1 MNFLQGKP
9 RIFGKTQLFQKL
21 LTLPA
26 IYALAFASTAA
37 AVTVLDPDPEVSTT
51 EFGNSVIAIGDIT
64 GDGIPDLAVGAP
76 FQDGDFVSQAMGY
89 GFPQNVGK
97 VYLVDGANYA
107 ILNILTD
114 PDFDLVQPQHFG
126 GQLGFSLA
134 AVGDLDNDGVTEI
147 LAGVHHHIGDPDHKE
162 EINCGKALVFSGK
175 TGALLFTL
183 EDPDEQED
191 GRFGAAVAGLGD
203 INADGT
209 PDMLVGAP
217 GRGTGGEDEE
227 GLVTVGG
234 AYVFSGQNGQLLRTI
249 THPDFEGA
257 EEGAEFGFSV
267 ANGGDVDKDGVTD
280 MLIGA
285 PGEGHVFVLSGA
297 TGAIIYDIMSP
308 INDAR
313 PSFGYALSGN
323 KDLNGDGFPDF
334 LIGAPLQNSLQGGA
348 YIYNGS
354 DGTLQRRL
362 RPPVAQNYARFGA
375 AVFVS
380 DDINGDRRP
389 DAVVSAPD
397 QNVTNLTHAGQV
409 YVFDGRRG
417 RLVQTLTSVI
427 PQSGA
432 RYGTA
437 LHSADFDGDR
447 KASVIVG
454 TPDQSAKL
462 NDGLTHVQIGQI
474 EIQ

>member
-1 MNFLQGKP
+1 ML
-9 RIFGKTQLFQKL
+9 GKTQLFQKL

-26 IYALAFASTAA
+26 IYALAFATTAA
-37 AVTVLDPDPEVSTT
+37 AVTGLDPDPEVSTT
-51 EFGNSVIAIGDIT
+51 DFGFSVISIGDIT
-64 GDGIPDLAVGAP
+64 SDGIADLAVGAP
-76 FQDGDFVSQAMGY
+76 FQDGDFVSIAMGY

-97 VYLVDGANYA
+97 VYLVDGANYS
-107 ILNILTD
+107 ILNMLTD
-114 PDFDLVQPQHFG
+114 PDFDLIQSQHFG

-175 TGALLFTL
+175 TGTLLFTL

-203 INADGT
+203 IDADGV

-217 GRGTGGEDEE
+217 GRGTGDEEDEE

-234 AYVFSGQNGQLLRTI
+234 AYIFSGKTGLVIRTI

-267 ANGGDVDKDGVTD
+267 ANAGDVNRDRVSD
-280 MLIGA
+280 MIIGA
-285 PGEGHVFVLSGA
+285 PGEGHVFVMSGA
-297 TGAIIYDIMSP
+297 TGAVIYDIVSP
-308 INDAR
+308 TSDTL
-313 PSFGYALSGN
+313 PSFGYSLSGN
-323 KDLNGDGFPDF
+323 KDFNRDRSPDF
-334 LIGAPLQNSLQGGA
+334 VIGAPLQNGLQGGA

-354 DGTLQRRL
+354 DGSLQRQL
-362 RPPVAQNYARFGA
+362 TPPVPQNYARFGA
-375 AVFVS
+375 TVLAS
-380 DDINGDRRP
+380 DDISGDRRP
-389 DAVVSAPD
+389 DVVVSAPD
-397 QNVTNLTHAGQV
+397 QTVNDLTHAGQV

-417 RLVQTLTSVI
+417 RLVQTLTSAV

-432 RYGTA
+432 RYGMA
-437 LHSADFDGDR
+437 LQSVDFDGDQ
-447 KASVIVG
+447 KATVIVG

-462 NDGLTHVQIGQI
+462 NDGLTHVQIGQV